1 MVHTMPVPVFL
12 IATLLALASVPAIS
26 TSITP
31 GPGQADPL
39 LLPLAESDI
48 SRTLATMEGW
58 FSGNRGQVKNPEI
71 RFVHASSSYSIGFL
85 RSGYLITLRGV
96 GKHTSVLRVTFEGAN
111 PVEPEGWEE
120 LSHRSNYFIGNDS
133 AAWRTNVPNYKK
145 MVYRELYHGIDLVF
159 STTAQG
165 LKYDF
170 LVSPGARPEEIRYF
184 YEGVDDVS
192 TDAQGRLHITTP
204 SGGLVEDAP
213 FSYQV
218 VGGKEQEISSSYLT
232 DGSSVGF
239 TLGNYDPTTA
249 LVIDPLLYSSFFGG
263 EKADHGYAI
272 TLDSGNNVY
281 VTGETR
287 SPDFPTTPG
296 CFDDTQDEY
305 GDVFVFKLSLDSSTL
320 LFSTFIGGTNG
331 EGGNDIT
338 VDSENNTYLTGVT
351 SSSDFPITSGCLD
364 DSHNGNNDAFVC
376 KLNSDGSDL
385 LYSTF
390 IGGGSQ
396 DRGESIVI
404 DSDNDAYVTGATGSS
419 DFPISP
425 GCFDD
430 SYNGGYD
437 VFVVRLNSNASSFR
451 YSTFI
456 GGDNEDVGKDI
467 VLDLGNNAY
476 ITGWTA
482 SSDFPVD
489 SRCFDFTF
497 NGYHDVFVCKL
508 SHGGSSL
515 RYSTFVGDESWDSG
529 MSLVLDNVKNVYVT
543 GTTDSP
549 DFPTTEGAFD
559 ERHNGGYDAFVCKL
573 DSNGEELVY
582 SSFIGGSKSEKY
594 DTSIA
599 LDPEKNVYIT
609 GDTYSSDFPTS
620 SGCFDDSYNG
630 EGDVF
635 VCKLNQDGS
644 TLLYSTFLGGSYDD
658 WGFDIV
664 LDQGSNAYVA
674 GDSYSPLFPTTPY
687 CFDDEHNGGSD
698 VFVCKLNPG
707 RPVAK
712 IDFVSST
719 FAQEGERIWFYGNGT
734 DDEEV
739 VGYLWTSSIDDV
751 LSNEQAF
758 NTSALSNGTHT
769 ISFKVR
775 DNYDTWSEDVVVNVT
790 INGIPRAKS
799 VTIEPSPANESRRT
813 RFHGSGVD
821 DGTIVSYS
829 WRSSQDGEF
838 YNGEEEQFYYSNLS
852 KGFHTIYFK
861 VQDNHGLW
869 SDDVSTSLK
878 VNDRPE
884 AIIVSI
890 SPNPAL
896 DTDSIRFRGYY
907 NDDGSILRYVWSSS
921 MDGEFNNGTAKE
933 FDCSNL
939 SKGFHTIY
947 LRVQDNDLLWSEDV
961 ISTLLVHHKPTA
973 TLLSLS
979 PNPAL
984 DVEIV
989 TFSGKG
995 SGDATIE
1002 RYLWTSSIDG
1012 ELYNGTKDSFSLSR
1026 LSAGNHSISLRVQD
1040 SYGAWSDEAETLLT
1054 INKYIPTNKL
1064 PTVTITSP
1072 ENGSELR
1079 GLVGFS
1085 GRAFDEDDGVVRVEL
1100 SIGGGEWLTVDGTI
1114 FWNYEWDTTKGGNG
1128 EYVVRVK
1135 SFDGTNYSKEAVWV
1149 GVVTND
1155 VAEDD
1160 GDGGALMQVWVL
1172 ILLGAVG
1179 LACVVYGV
1187 KKVRRPVFTSPGE
1200 TPGNVLF
1207 RPLKEPKSQDE
1218 KKSLDENHGEPAPAE
1233 RTKATTTRKRCPGCR
1248 QLLRI
1253 GSSKRPLMIIC
1264 PSCHRR
1270 YKLSR

>member
-1 MVHTMPVPVFL
+1 MVHKRSVQGFL
-12 IATLLALASVPAIS
+12 IVTLLALASFPAVL

-31 GPGQADPL
+31 EPWPTDLHPPQQR
-39 LLPLAESDI
+39 ESDI
-48 SRTLATMEGW
+48 SQTLAAMDGW
-58 FSGNRGQVKNPEI
+58 FSENRGQIKNPEI
-71 RFVHASSSYSIGFL
+71 RFVHAAFPYSIGFL
-85 RSGYLITLRGV
+85 PGGYLITFQGEDNH
-96 GKHTSVLRVTFEGAN
+96 KSVVRVTFEGAN
-111 PVEPEGWEE
+111 PVEPEGREE
-120 LSHRSNYFIGNDS
+120 LSHRSNYFIGNDTT
-133 AAWRTNVPNYKK
+133 AWRTNVPNYKK
-145 MVYRELYHGIDLVF
+145 VVYKELYHGIDLVF
-159 STTAQG
+159 SATAQG

-170 LVSPGARPEEIRYF
+170 LVSPGAGPGEIRYS

-204 SGGLVEDAP
+204 SGELVEDAP
-213 FSYQV
+213 FSYQME
-218 VGGKEQEISSSYLT
+218 GGKKLEISSGYRT
-232 DGSSVGF
+232 DGNTVGF
-239 TLGNYDPTTA
+239 TLGTYDPTTT
-249 LVIDPLLYSSFFGG
+249 LVIDPLLYSSFLGG

-272 TLDSGNNVY
+272 ALDSGNNVY
-281 VTGETR
+281 VTGETK
-287 SPDFPTTPG
+287 SPNFPTTPD

-305 GDVFVFKLSLDSSTL
+305 GDVFVFKLSLESSTL
-320 LFSTFIGGTNG
+320 LFSTFIGGTDG
-331 EGGNDIT
+331 ESGNDIT

-351 SSSDFPITSGCLD
+351 SSSDFPTTPGSLD
-364 DSHNGNNDAFVC
+364 DSHNGNNDVFVC
-376 KLNSDGSDL
+376 KLNPDGSDL

-419 DFPISP
+419 DFPVSP

-508 SHGGSSL
+508 SYGGSSL
-515 RYSTFVGDESWDSG
+515 HYSTFVGGESWDSG

-549 DFPTTEGAFD
+549 NFPTTKGAFD
-559 ERHNGGYDAFVCKL
+559 EGHNGGYDVFVCKL
-573 DSNGEELVY
+573 DRNGEELVY

-594 DTSIA
+594 DASIA

-630 EGDVF
+630 EGDIF

-644 TLLYSTFLGGSYDD
+644 ALLYSSFLGGSYDD

-664 LDQGSNAYVA
+664 LDSGSNAYVT

-712 IDFVSST
+712 IDFVSSA
-719 FAQEGERIWFYGNGT
+719 FALESERIWFYGNGT

-739 VGYLWTSSIDDV
+739 AGYLWTSSIDNV
-751 LSNEQAF
+751 LSNGQVF

-775 DNYDTWSEDVVVNVT
+775 DNYDVWSEEVVVNVT

-799 VTIEPSPANESRRT
+799 ITIEPSPANEGKKT
-813 RFHGSGVD
+813 RFHGNGVD
-821 DGTIVSYS
+821 DDSISRYV
-829 WRSSQDGEF
+829 WRSSMDGEF
-838 YNGEEEQFYYSNLS
+838 YNGEEEEFYYSNLS

-861 VQDNHGLW
+861 LQDNHDVW
-869 SDDVSTSLK
+869 SDDVSTILK
-878 VNDRPE
+878 VNGRPE
-884 AIIVSI
+884 AIIASI

-896 DTDSIRFRGYY
+896 DTGSIRFRGYY
-907 NDDGSILRYVWSSS
+907 DDDGSIIRYVWSSS
-921 MDGEFNNGTAKE
+921 INGEFYNDTTKE
-933 FDCSNL
+933 FYCSNL
-939 SKGFHTIY
+939 SNGVHTIS
-947 LRVQDNDLLWSEDV
+947 LRVQDNDDLWSEDV
-961 ISTLLVHHKPTA
+961 ISTLLIHHKPTA
-973 TLLSLS
+973 TKLSIS

-984 DVEIV
+984 DAEIV
-989 TFSGKG
+989 TFTGEG

-1012 ELYNGTKDSFSLSR
+1012 DIYNGTKDSFSLSR
-1026 LSAGNHSISLRVQD
+1026 LSAGNHTISLWVQD
-1040 SYGAWSDEAETLLT
+1040 GYGAWSDELSTLLT
-1054 INKYIPTNKL
+1054 VNRYIPTNKL
-1064 PTVTITSP
+1064 PTVAITSP
-1072 ENGSELR
+1072 TNGSEVR
-1079 GLVGFS
+1079 GVVGFS
-1085 GRAFDEDDGVVRVEL
+1085 GRAFDEDDGVERVEL
-1100 SIGGGEWLTVDGTI
+1100 SIGDGEWLTADGTI
-1114 FWNYEWDTTKGGNG
+1114 FWNYEWDSTKGGNG
-1128 EYVVRVK
+1128 EYVVRVR
-1135 SFDGTNYSKEAVWV
+1135 SFDGADYSAEAVWA

-1160 GDGGALMQVWVL
+1160 GDDGDLMMVWVVL
-1172 ILLGAVG
+1172 LLGVVG
-1179 LACVVYGV
+1179 FTCVYVV
-1187 KKVRRPVFTSPGE
+1187 KKIRRPVFTSPGE
-1200 TPGNVLF
+1200 ASAAILF
-1207 RPLKEPKSQDE
+1207 RPLKETKSQDE
-1218 KKSLDENHGEPAPAE
+1218 KPSPDENHDEILPDE
-1233 RTKATTTRKRCPGCR
+1233 RTKPATMRKRCPNCAR
-1248 QLLRI
+1248 EIRVD
-1253 GSSKRPLMIIC
+1253 SSKRPLMIIC
-1264 PSCHRR
+1264 PGCHKKYR
-1270 YKLSR
+1270 LSK